1 MLALAPVSAHAYLG
15 PGMGGGAIAAI
26 LGLLGAIVLGLFS
39 VIYYPL
45 KRSWK
50 KRQQS
55 KVESDEKN
63 EKDKGAKEEKEDGS

>member
-26 LGLLGAIVLGLFS
+26 LGLLGAIFLGLFS

-55 KVESDEKN
+55 KVKPDEEN
-63 EKDKGAKEEKEDGS
+63 EEDKGEEEDKEDAS